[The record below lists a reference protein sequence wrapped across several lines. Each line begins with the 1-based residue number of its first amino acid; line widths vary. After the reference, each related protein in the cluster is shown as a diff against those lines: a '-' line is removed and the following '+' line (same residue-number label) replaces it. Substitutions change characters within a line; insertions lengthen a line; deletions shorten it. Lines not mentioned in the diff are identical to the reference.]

1 MNRPVKRQLWL
12 LNTLLRYK
20 KLSFKELQSKW
31 KDSYLND
38 DDSELSLRT
47 FHGHKDAIEELFPV
61 KIECDVADGYSY
73 YVVKTS
79 PKEQDSML
87 ELMLNS
93 FNIADIVGDAKNMHD
108 RILLEEIPGGT
119 EYLKD
124 IISALKDNN
133 ELHLIYQSY
142 KHPEPYD
149 CHFQP
154 YAMKVVRQRW
164 YILGYLI
171 ESKGVRTIALD
182 RIQSLET
189 TKKKFTV
196 PKDFSAK
203 DYFMNS
209 VGIWVNEEDKPQ
221 KVVIRSSPVMA
232 DYMRSLPLHWS
243 QKEIETTDKYVDF
256 EYHVCINH
264 ELVLSMLRMGKSVVI
279 KEPTIL
285 KKMILSETKSII
297 NNYNY
302 DKRA

>member
-61 KIECDVADGYSY
+61 KIKCDVADGYRY

-87 ELMLNS
+87 EWMLNS
-93 FNIADIVGDAKNMHD
+93 FNIADIVGDARSMHD

-119 EYLKD
+119 EYLED
-124 IISALKDNN
+124 IISSLKDNK

-154 YAMKVVRQRW
+154 YAMKVVHQRW
-164 YILGYLI
+164 YVLGYLI

-182 RIQSLET
+182 RIQTLET
-189 TKKKFTV
+189 TKKYQQFKTAGTEG
-196 PKDFSAK
+196 PSAK
-203 DYFMNS
+203 LKGY
-209 VGIWVNEEDKPQ
+209 K
-221 KVVIRSSPVMA
+221 K
-232 DYMRSLPLHWS
+232 LL
-243 QKEIETTDKYVDF
+243 TDKG
-256 EYHVCINH
+256 
-264 ELVLSMLRMGKSVVI
+264 LSTKATI
-279 KEPTIL
+279 K
-285 KKMILSETKSII
+285 K
-297 NNYNY
+297 
-302 DKRA
+302 

>member
-1 MNRPVKRQLWL
+1 MAAEH
-12 LNTLLRYK
+12 
-20 KLSFKELQSKW
+20 SFSDIEAVVQGTQSKW

-61 KIECDVADGYSY
+61 KIECDVADGYRY

-87 ELMLNS
+87 EWMLNS

-133 ELHLIYQSY
+133 EHHLIYQSY

-171 ESKGVRTIALD
+171 ESNGIRTIALD
-182 RIQSLET
+182 RIQFLET

-221 KVVIRSSPVMA
+221 RSSSA
-232 DYMRSLPLHWS
+232 LLQLWL
-243 QKEIETTDKYVDF
+243 TTCAHFLYIGRRKR
-256 EYHVCINH
+256 
-264 ELVLSMLRMGKSVVI
+264 LRQLTSMLTS
-279 KEPTIL
+279 
-285 KKMILSETKSII
+285 SI
-297 NNYNY
+297 NSTSTTS
-302 DKRA
+302 

>member
-61 KIECDVADGYSY
+61 KIECDVADGYRY

-87 ELMLNS
+87 EWILNS
-93 FNIADIVGDAKNMHD
+93 FNIADIVGDARNMHD

-119 EYLKD
+119 EYLED
-124 IISALKDNN
+124 IINALKDNK

-164 YILGYLI
+164 YVLGYLI
-171 ESKGVRTIALD
+171 ENKGVRTIALD
-182 RIQSLET
+182 RIQFLET
-189 TKKKFTV
+189 TKKKFTI

-232 DYMRSLPLHWS
+232 DYLRLHES
-243 QKEIETTDKYVDF
+243 Q
-256 EYHVCINH
+256 
-264 ELVLSMLRMGKSVVI
+264 R
-279 KEPTIL
+279 
-285 KKMILSETKSII
+285 
-297 NNYNY
+297 
-302 DKRA
+302 

>member
-61 KIECDVADGYSY
+61 KIECDVADGYRY

-87 ELMLNS
+87 EWILNS
-93 FNIADIVGDAKNMHD
+93 FNIADIVGDARSMHD
-108 RILLEEIPGGT
+108 RILLEEMPGGT
-119 EYLKD
+119 EYLED
-124 IISALKDNN
+124 IINALKDNN

-164 YILGYLI
+164 YVLGFLI

-232 DYMRSLPLHWS
+232 DYLRSLPLHWS
-243 QKEIETTDKYVDF
+243 QKEINATDKYVDF

-285 KKMILSETKSII
+285 KKIILSETKSII

>member
-61 KIECDVADGYSY
+61 KIKCDVADSYRY

-87 ELMLNS
+87 EWMLNS
-93 FNIADIVGDAKNMHD
+93 FNIADIVGDARSMHD
-108 RILLEEIPGGT
+108 RILLEEIPSGT
-119 EYLKD
+119 EYLED
-124 IISALKDNN
+124 IISSLKDNK

-164 YILGYLI
+164 YVLGFLI

-182 RIQSLET
+182 RIQTLET
-189 TKKKFTV
+189 TKKKFTI

-232 DYMRSLPLHWS
+232 DFLRSLPLHWS

-264 ELVLSMLRMGKSVVI
+264 ELVLNLLGKGNSIEVLEPKTLI
-279 KEPTIL
+279 SQLQKEL
-285 KKMILSETKSII
+285 KSLLFKYK
-297 NNYNY
+297 NNS
-302 DKRA
+302 KV